1 MLTCAAG
8 VARVGLVTE
17 ADDARIGIIGGSGL
31 YELLDEPA
39 TVDLPT
45 PYGPP
50 SSPITVGAFAGARV
64 AFLARHGAGHAIPPH
79 RVNYRA
85 NLWALASLG
94 ITAVIGSSAVGS
106 LTPDLPS
113 DTFVVPDQLI
123 DRTRDRIDTF
133 FDGPGVQHLAFADP
147 FDPGIRRLLVDAL
160 AARNERFAPTGT
172 TVVIAGPRFST
183 RAESRGWRMLGADI
197 VNMTQYPEAALAAE
211 LNLGYA
217 SLSFVTDADTG
228 HRADDEAVTA
238 EVVFRRLSAA
248 RERITATLAD
258 AVAALPADY
267 AAPRRIAADAVARV
281 LAGEI
286 PAQ

>member
-1 MLTCAAG
+1 
-8 VARVGLVTE
+8 
-17 ADDARIGIIGGSGL
+17 
-31 YELLDEPA
+31 
-39 TVDLPT
+39 
-45 PYGPP
+45 
-50 SSPITVGAFAGARV
+50 
-64 AFLARHGAGHAIPPH
+64 
-79 RVNYRA
+79 
-85 NLWALASLG
+85 
-94 ITAVIGSSAVGS
+94 
-106 LTPDLPS
+106 
-113 DTFVVPDQLI
+113 
-123 DRTRDRIDTF
+123 
-133 FDGPGVQHLAFADP
+133 
-147 FDPGIRRLLVDAL
+147 
-160 AARNERFAPTGT
+160 
-172 TVVIAGPRFST
+172 
-183 RAESRGWRMLGADI
+183 MLGADI